1 MNAVIFKYIYEY
13 NIYEYSLL
21 KLLSFLPLRDP
32 NKVKRTVTCMSW
44 QPGGC
49 RKLAVA
55 YSCLDFQ
62 KATKDMSFDSYIW
75 DIGRCS
81 DRSWLVLVGG
91 ISPLLKHR
99 QHGFNFPLHRP
110 EGIPNGMCV
119 NSLEVG
125 LDVSAKL

>member
-1 MNAVIFKYIYEY
+1 M
-13 NIYEYSLL
+13 
-21 KLLSFLPLRDP
+21 
-32 NKVKRTVTCMSW
+32 
-44 QPGGC
+44 
-49 RKLAVA
+49 A

-91 ISPLLKHR
+91 ISLLLSVYGKVACLLLKHR
-99 QHGFNFPLHRP
+99 HRGFNFPFHQP